1 MNIRSKTRYGLCH
14 QDIRDIRKSMD
25 DMSSIAKRYNIDESI
40 VNAIR
45 SRKLWGYV
53 P

>member
-1 MNIRSKTRYGLCH
+1 MSIRKKTRYGLCN

-25 DMSSIAKRYNIDESI
+25 DVSSIAERYNIDESI
-40 VNAIR
+40 VMAIIN
-45 SRKLWGYV
+45 RKLWGYV

>member
-1 MNIRSKTRYGLCH
+1 MSIAKNRRYGLCN

-25 DMSSIAKRYNIDESI
+25 DVSDLAERYNIDESI
-40 VNAIR
+40 VMAIIN
-45 SRKLWGYV
+45 RKLWRYV

>member
-1 MNIRSKTRYGLCH
+1 MNIRKKTRYGLCN
-14 QDIRDIRKSMD
+14 QDIRDIRRSMD
-25 DMSSIAKRYNIDESI
+25 NVSDLAERYNIDESI

>member
-1 MNIRSKTRYGLCH
+1 MSIGKNRRYGLCN

-25 DMSSIAKRYNIDESI
+25 DVPSIADRYNIDESI
-40 VNAIR
+40 VMAIIN
-45 SRKLWGYV
+45 RKLWGYV